1 MSTLI
6 KTQGSNISI
15 SGKTI
20 FSNPPV
26 IDLLAGLQAFYKL
39 SDLTDSSGNN
49 NTLTNNGNVTF
60 ASGKIGDAAVFDG
73 TNYLDTNVSVNDN
86 SAFTISCWS
95 DCDSIQSGD
104 NAIFGSMTTG
114 DERAILFGYSDGN
127 SYASLNTADNGYV
140 QISGP
145 AIVTQEWMH
154 LTLSYNGSKAKMY
167 VDGALYAEADC
178 TGIVNAEPSIRIG
191 ADGNGGS
198 TFLGKVDAAGIWNR
212 ALNEGE
218 VAALYNSGN
227 GLELN

>member
-39 SDLTDSSGNN
+39 SDTSDSSGNS

-60 ASGKIGDAAVFDG
+60 ASGKIGDAAGFDG
-73 TNYLDTNVSVNDN
+73 TNYFSSNISLDMSQSGSISLWIKSNDVSGWQTILGGSGLNIGVDPTNSQLFVNDFSSMPQLFIN
-86 SAFTISCWS
+86 NYTPDDSWVHLTVVVNGS
-95 DCDSIQSGD
+95 DLKVYLNG
-104 NAIFGSMTTG
+104 
-114 DERAILFGYSDGN
+114 
-127 SYASLNTADNGYV
+127 SLNASANNGL
-140 QISGP
+140 G
-145 AIVTQEWMH
+145 
-154 LTLSYNGSKAKMY
+154 N
-167 VDGALYAEADC
+167 
-178 TGIVNAEPSIRIG
+178 PSINIG
-191 ADGNGGS
+191 GTGNENFIGS
-198 TFLGKVDAAGIWNR
+198 IDAVGVWNR

-218 VAALYNSGN
+218 VSALYNSGN